1 MKFKAKRTLQARQI
15 FQMNHISRINLPYT
29 YKIQISSQGQDID
42 MEFATNSM
50 EHFLLHMSVTLSL
63 SYYTGFIFI
72 PVSEGLSGSVDQ
84 L

>member
-42 MEFATNSM
+42 MEFATNSV
-50 EHFLLHMSVTLSL
+50 EHFLLLTLSL
-63 SYYTGFIFI
+63 SYYCTGLIFI
-72 PVSEGLSGSVDQ
+72 PVFEGPSGSVDQ
-84 L
+84 W